1 MDDLSPLMAKS
12 SSEVMSSHVQKLMQ
26 VSVVGRLYLFFSF
39 ALFLLREVL
48 CRLWGS
54 LCFHWE
60 VLGLGKEGGYV
71 RAFDQLFIH

>member
-54 LCFHWE
+54 FCLSLGSSWTWKRRWLCPS
-60 VLGLGKEGGYV
+60 L
-71 RAFDQLFIH
+71 